1 MKKEQKCTRILL
13 GIYLILLTWL
23 ILFKMQLPLDGWVP
37 YRSINLIPF
46 GASVVV
52 NGTVDFHE
60 IFYNGLVFLPF
71 GLYLGMLRPRRSW
84 WKSLPVIA
92 GVSLAYEM
100 LQYLLAMGASD
111 ITDLIMNT
119 AGGAL
124 GLLVFAALLRTAG
137 EKVIP
142 VLNRIA
148 LVGTILVVAGI
159 SLILALATH

>member
-1 MKKEQKCTRILL
+1 MKKEQKLTKILL

-23 ILFKMQLPLDGWVP
+23 ILFKMQLPLNGWVP

-46 GASVVV
+46 GASVIV

-60 IFYNGLVFLPF
+60 ILYNGLVFLPF
-71 GLYLGMLRPRRSW
+71 GLYLGMLHPHWSW
-84 WKSLPVIA
+84 WKSLLVIA
-92 GVSLAYEM
+92 GVSLAYET

-124 GLLVFAALLRTAG
+124 GLLVFAVLLRTAG
-137 EKVIP
+137 EKVLL

-159 SLILALATH
+159 SLILALTTQ